1 MTNSLTKVCAL
12 ATAWFSVL
20 SLAHGC
26 GSMSKP
32 AQTPDAVVRE
42 FARALGDGKAS
53 AAYALMSP
61 AYRQRVSYAAWQ
73 KQFEQNPQEVAE
85 AEHRL
90 ARVRGPA
97 ELQAVHS
104 AEGKELRLVRASE
117 RGAGGGSSH
126 WYIASDEIEFY
137 DQSTPRA
144 ALSSFIA
151 ALTRRRYDVVLRLMP
166 DADKESVTE
175 ERMQQ
180 SFGHAY
186 RDDLERMLSEL
197 RAHTSDPIE
206 ITGDRA
212 TMPYAG
218 HKRVQFVRES
228 GRWRIEDPE

>member
-1 MTNSLTKVCAL
+1 
-12 ATAWFSVL
+12 
-20 SLAHGC
+20 
-26 GSMSKP
+26 MSKP
-32 AQTPDAVVRE
+32 AQTPYAVVRE

-90 ARVRGPA
+90 ARIRGPA
-97 ELQAVHS
+97 ELQAVIRY
-104 AEGKELRLVRASE
+104 ADGKELQLARDAD
-117 RGAGGGSSH
+117 GD
-126 WYIASDEIEFY
+126 WYIASDEIDFY

-144 ALSSFIA
+144 ALTSFVA

-175 ERMQQ
+175 ERMEQ
-180 SFGHAY
+180 SFGHAS
-186 RDDLERMLSEL
+186 RNDVEPMLSEL
-197 RAHTSDPIE
+197 RAHAGDPIE

-228 GRWRIEDPE
+228 GRWRIEDPQ